1 MMFKN
6 KYDMYDNFLRECW
19 SKHINDNLISCIVP
33 MDNTTVSKYRKE
45 IKVCANGQTTS
56 KPMIARAFEV
66 LEKPE
71 YRFIFETMNPLRTES
86 NVKFWETGTAK
97 RDNLFD
103 YFMLLRQK
111 LCNKIVEE
119 NNKSR
124 TDDSV
129 QMSFEDLPNEHL
141 TEDVKGECVIET
153 VPEAIEHAAPCTAE
167 TKECTKEDIKQM
179 LKKIIEEST
188 KLELYNVVH
197 DVVNILDYRFRE

>member
-1 MMFKN
+1 MMFNN
-6 KYDMYDNFLRECW
+6 KYDMYDSFLRECW
-19 SKHINDNLISCIVP
+19 SKHINDNLLSCIVP
-33 MDNTTVSKYRKE
+33 MDNTTISKHRKE
-45 IKVCANGQTTS
+45 IKICANGQTTS

-71 YRFIFETMNPLRTES
+71 YRFIFETMNPLRVDS

-111 LCNKIVEE
+111 LWNKIVEE
-119 NNKSR
+119 NNKTR

-141 TEDVKGECVIET
+141 TEDVKCEVKVENPSVET
-153 VPEAIEHAAPCTAE
+153 CRDGAE
-167 TKECTKEDIKQM
+167 LLVEDANIRAFRRA
-179 LKKIIEEST
+179 LEELVSEGVKMRRFSLAN
-188 KLELYNVVH
+188 KLI
-197 DVVNILDYRFRE
+197 DILESEF